1 MRNFKEVCHEI
12 FRLRKTARNLE
23 ALLNEEVEGALTKIF
38 GKKLFSV
45 GRNTQDGW
53 YEGCEGAN
61 IINFNFK
68 IYMKNK
74 KGKKIKLKNIKDD
87 IIIYHPY
94 NRPKEARY
102 MLDEVLRKYIPQNLR
117 VNTKAFMV
125 SSDKRKLEKALREAL
140 K

>member
-1 MRNFKEVCHEI
+1 MTKLKKMYHEI
-12 FRLRKTARNLE
+12 FRLRETARNME
-23 ALLNEEVEGALTKIF
+23 TLLNEEVAELLTKIF
-38 GKKLFSV
+38 SKKLFSL

-61 IINFNFK
+61 LISFDFK
-68 IYMKNK
+68 LFMENK

-102 MLDEVLRKYIPQNLR
+102 MLDEVLRKYLPQNLA
-117 VNTKAFMV
+117 VNTAAFMT